1 MKMKTKRMDTAM
13 TNEIIELL
21 PSADLK
27 AKIKETNHQFTEEE
41 LLQIIY
47 SYAPTFDTKLEMLA
61 RFAKIAKPDVAALA
75 NVYVE
80 HEKNNLAY
88 FLQAE
93 EGVVYELCIK
103 EHPDACEEKYL
114 CASYPAA
121 LVCIDR
127 FYEEYADV
135 NAKETEK
142 SRYTITKRKIF
153 AEGDIFD
160 EDACAECVLG
170 LNKVLL
176 EVSDYKHHVDCDCE
190 HECSECK
197 ELLPC
202 RGVDISYPCFAH
214 NYDIIKYSDYELK
227 EHFGINVCLN
237 DGKCDGKASEF
248 YVIPLGSQNVR
259 EYRWE
264 DFSDEHE
271 HIELPRATLAT
282 LEDLNE
288 TERKN
293 YDAFVA
299 FWKSQKEE

>member
-1 MKMKTKRMDTAM
+1 M

-61 RFAKIAKPDVAALA
+61 RFAKTAKPDVAALA
-75 NVYVE
+75 TVYVE

-103 EHPDACEEKYL
+103 EYPDAYEEKYL

-127 FYEEYADV
+127 FYEEYADIDI
-135 NAKETEK
+135 KETEK

-153 AEGDIFD
+153 TEGDIFD

-170 LNKVLL
+170 PNKVLL

-190 HECSECK
+190 YECSECK

-202 RGVDISYPCFAH
+202 RNVDISYPCFAH
-214 NYDIIKYSDYELK
+214 NYDIIRYIDYQLK

-237 DGKCDGKASEF
+237 DGKCDGMASEF
-248 YVIPLGSQNVR
+248 YVLPLDSYTIR
-259 EYRWE
+259 EHQFENLFDY
-264 DFSDEHE
+264 HQ
-271 HIELPRATLAT
+271 HIELPQATLAT
-282 LEDLNE
+282 REALSEID
-288 TERKN
+288 RKN

-299 FWKSQKEE
+299 FWESQKEE

>member
-121 LVCIDR
+121 LVCIDC

-170 LNKVLL
+170 PNKVLL

-237 DGKCDGKASEF
+237 DGKCDGMASEF

>member
-88 FLQAE
+88 FLQE
-93 EGVVYELCIK
+93 EAGVVYELCIK

>member
-1 MKMKTKRMDTAM
+1 M

-61 RFAKIAKPDVAALA
+61 RFAKVASPELAALA

-88 FLQAE
+88 FLQE
-93 EGVVYELCIK
+93 EAGVVYELCIK
-103 EHPDACEEKYL
+103 EHPDAYEEKYL
-114 CASYPAA
+114 CASYPAV

-127 FYEEYADV
+127 FYEEYADI

-142 SRYTITKRKIF
+142 TRYTITKRKIF
-153 AEGDIFD
+153 TKDDKFE

-170 LNKVLL
+170 PNKVLL

-190 HECSECK
+190 YECSECK

-202 RGVDISYPCFAH
+202 RNVDVSYPCFAH
-214 NYDIIKYSDYELK
+214 NYDIIQYSDYQLK

>member
-1 MKMKTKRMDTAM
+1 M